1 MPYISL
7 QLLHRWWHGFPMQ
20 VHIDRA
26 GQRFGP
32 YPIEQVNALL
42 ADGTLLET
50 DLGWTDGMAEW
61 LPLSQVQ
68 GVILPGQTPAAPPPP
83 PVGTNLG
90 VVQAS
95 GSSKKK
101 LMIGVGATV
110 GVLALAAV
118 GFFVVKPMLSEEAE
132 MAENE
137 DLPDGELTSTPPM
150 TDNGPK
156 GKGGMGG
163 FQGGMGGKS
172 RPQGMGGMGGFN
184 PMQFDR
190 NKDGK
195 LSKQEVP
202 QQMSRMF
209 DRMDRNK
216 DGFVTQDELRPQMG
230 GGGNSKGRPQAGG
243 IDPVTGLPIGTGGNR
258 PQGGGMR
265 PGMGS
270 PGGVPGMGVPG
281 AKGRPPVGGID
292 PFTGLPTGTGGNR
305 PQSGGMGPGMG
316 SPGGVPVR
324 IAQYDSNKDGKLS
337 KQEVPEQ
344 LGRIFDFIDRNKDG
358 YVTQDE
364 LQVGGSMRPGGNRP
378 QGGGNTKGRPQQG
391 GRPIDPV
398 TGLPVGSGT
407 GRPRPNGQSF
417 PQKR

>member
-1 MPYISL
+1 
-7 QLLHRWWHGFPMQ
+7 
-20 VHIDRA
+20 
-26 GQRFGP
+26 
-32 YPIEQVNALL
+32 
-42 ADGTLLET
+42 
-50 DLGWTDGMAEW
+50 
-61 LPLSQVQ
+61 
-68 GVILPGQTPAAPPPP
+68 
-83 PVGTNLG
+83 
-90 VVQAS
+90 
-95 GSSKKK
+95 
-101 LMIGVGATV
+101 MIGVGATV

-118 GFFVVKPMLSEEAE
+118 GVFVVKPMLSKEAE
-132 MAENE
+132 IAENE
-137 DLPDGELTSTPPM
+137 DLPDGELSSTPPM
-150 TDNGPK
+150 RDNGAK
-156 GKGGMGG
+156 GKGGMQGGMGG

-195 LSKQEVP
+195 LSRQEVP

-243 IDPVTGLPIGTGGNR
+243 IDPSTGLPIGTGGNR
-258 PQGGGMR
+258 PQG
-265 PGMGS
+265 
-270 PGGVPGMGVPG
+270 
-281 AKGRPPVGGID
+281 
-292 PFTGLPTGTGGNR
+292 
-305 PQSGGMGPGMG
+305 GGMGPGMG

>member
-7 QLLHRWWHGFPMQ
+7 QLLHCWWHGFPMQ

-68 GVILPGQTPAAPPPP
+68 SVILPGQTPAAPPPP
-83 PVGTNLG
+83 SVGTNSG

-118 GFFVVKPMLSEEAE
+118 GIFVVKPMLSEEAE
-132 MAENE
+132 IAENE
-137 DLPDGELTSTPPM
+137 DLPDGELSSTPPM
-150 TDNGPK
+150 TDNGAK
-156 GKGGMGG
+156 GKGGMQGGMGG

-195 LSKQEVP
+195 LSKQELP

-230 GGGNSKGRPQAGG
+230 GGGNPMGRPQAGG
-243 IDPVTGLPIGTGGNR
+243 IDPATGLPIG
-258 PQGGGMR
+258 P
-265 PGMGS
+265 
-270 PGGVPGMGVPG
+270 
-281 AKGRPPVGGID
+281 
-292 PFTGLPTGTGGNR
+292 GGNR

-417 PQKR
+417 PQNR

>member
-132 MAENE
+132 IAENE

-150 TDNGPK
+150 TDNGAK

-417 PQKR
+417 PQNR

>member
-132 MAENE
+132 IAENE

-150 TDNGPK
+150 TDNGAK

-230 GGGNSKGRPQAGG
+230 GGGNSKGRPQA
-243 IDPVTGLPIGTGGNR
+243 
-258 PQGGGMR
+258 
-265 PGMGS
+265 
-270 PGGVPGMGVPG
+270 
-281 AKGRPPVGGID
+281 GGID

-417 PQKR
+417 PQNR

>member
-7 QLLHRWWHGFPMQ
+7 QLLHRWWHGFHMQ

-83 PVGTNLG
+83 PVGTNSG

-118 GFFVVKPMLSEEAE
+118 GFFVLKPMLSKEAE
-132 MAENE
+132 IAENE

-150 TDNGPK
+150 TDNGAK
-156 GKGGMGG
+156 GKGGMQGGMGG

-195 LSKQEVP
+195 LSKQELP

-230 GGGNSKGRPQAGG
+230 GGGNPKGRPQAGG
-243 IDPVTGLPIGTGGNR
+243 IDPFTGLPI
-258 PQGGGMR
+258 
-265 PGMGS
+265 
-270 PGGVPGMGVPG
+270 
-281 AKGRPPVGGID
+281 
-292 PFTGLPTGTGGNR
+292 GTGGNR

-398 TGLPVGSGT
+398 TGLPIGSGT

>member
-132 MAENE
+132 IAENE

-150 TDNGPK
+150 TDNGAK
-156 GKGGMGG
+156 GKGGMQGGMGG

-243 IDPVTGLPIGTGGNR
+243 IDPSTGLPIGTGGNR
-258 PQGGGMR
+258 PQG
-265 PGMGS
+265 
-270 PGGVPGMGVPG
+270 
-281 AKGRPPVGGID
+281 
-292 PFTGLPTGTGGNR
+292 
-305 PQSGGMGPGMG
+305 GGMGPGMG

>member
-132 MAENE
+132 IAENE

-150 TDNGPK
+150 TDNGAK
-156 GKGGMGG
+156 GKGGMQGGMGG

-243 IDPVTGLPIGTGGNR
+243 IDPSTGLPIGTGGNR

-265 PGMGS
+265 
-270 PGGVPGMGVPG
+270 
-281 AKGRPPVGGID
+281 
-292 PFTGLPTGTGGNR
+292 
-305 PQSGGMGPGMG
+305 PGMG

>member
-83 PVGTNLG
+83 PVGTNSG

-118 GFFVVKPMLSEEAE
+118 GFFVLKPMLSKEAE
-132 MAENE
+132 IAENE

-150 TDNGPK
+150 TDNGAK
-156 GKGGMGG
+156 GKGGMQGGMGG

-172 RPQGMGGMGGFN
+172 RPQGMGGMGGGN

-195 LSKQEVP
+195 LSKQELP

-230 GGGNSKGRPQAGG
+230 GGGNPKGRPQAGG
-243 IDPVTGLPIGTGGNR
+243 IDPFTGLPI
-258 PQGGGMR
+258 
-265 PGMGS
+265 
-270 PGGVPGMGVPG
+270 
-281 AKGRPPVGGID
+281 
-292 PFTGLPTGTGGNR
+292 GTGGNR

-398 TGLPVGSGT
+398 TGLPIGSGT